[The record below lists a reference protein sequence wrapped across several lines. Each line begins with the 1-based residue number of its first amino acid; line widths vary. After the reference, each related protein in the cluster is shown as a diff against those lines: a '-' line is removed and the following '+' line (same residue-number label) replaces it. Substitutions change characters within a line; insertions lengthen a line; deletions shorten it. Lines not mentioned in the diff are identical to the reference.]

1 MFTQTDKLIFEAYS
15 TSALDGKLN
24 DIKKSDAE
32 YVYKNLDKLPKDTGD
47 LKLLINLFKDW
58 YNGTYR
64 EIPWYSIAAIILGF
78 LYLISPVDLV
88 PDMIPVLGQID
99 DVVIIRWILMHIA
112 KQDLNK
118 YRQFKTK

>member
-58 YNGTYR
+58 YSGTYR

-78 LYLISPVDLV
+78 LYLISPVGLV

>member
-15 TSALDGKLN
+15 VSALDDKLN
-24 DIKKSDAE
+24 DIEKSDAE

-47 LKLLINLFKDW
+47 LRLLINLFKDW
-58 YNGTYR
+58 YNGVYR
-64 EIPWYSIAAIILGF
+64 EIPWYSIAAIILGL

-88 PDMIPVLGQID
+88 PDIIPVLGQVD
-99 DVVIIRWILMHIA
+99 DVVIIRWILTHIA

>member
-1 MFTQTDKLIFEAYS
+1 MFTQTDNLIFEAYS
-15 TSALDGKLN
+15 VSALDDKLN

-47 LKLLINLFKDW
+47 LRLLINLFKDW
-58 YNGTYR
+58 YNGVYR
-64 EIPWYSIAAIILGF
+64 EIPWHSIAAIILGF
-78 LYLISPVDLV
+78 LYLLSPVDLV
-88 PDMIPVLGQID
+88 PDMIPVLGQVD
-99 DVVIIRWILMHIA
+99 DVVIIRWILTHIA

>member
-1 MFTQTDKLIFEAYS
+1 MITQTDKLIFEAYS

-78 LYLISPVDLV
+78 LYLISPVDLI

-118 YRQFKTK
+118 YRQFKTQ

>member
-1 MFTQTDKLIFEAYS
+1 MLTQTDNLIFEAYS
-15 TSALDGKLN
+15 TSALDNKLN
-24 DIKKSDAE
+24 DIKNSDAE

-58 YNGTYR
+58 YNGVYR

-78 LYLISPVDLV
+78 LYLLSPVDLV
-88 PDMIPVLGQID
+88 PDMIPVLGQVD
-99 DVVIIRWILMHIA
+99 DVVIIRWILTHIA

>member
-15 TSALDGKLN
+15 TSALDSKLN
-24 DIKKSDAE
+24 GIKKSDAE

-47 LKLLINLFKDW
+47 LRLLINLFKDW
-58 YNGTYR
+58 YNGVYR

-78 LYLISPVDLV
+78 LYLLSPVDLV
-88 PDMIPVLGQID
+88 PDMIPVLGQVD
-99 DVVIIRWILMHIA
+99 DVVIIRWILTHIA

>member
-1 MFTQTDKLIFEAYS
+1 MLTQTDNLIFEAYS
-15 TSALDGKLN
+15 TSALDDKLN
-24 DIKKSDAE
+24 DIKTSDAE
-32 YVYKNLDKLPKDTGD
+32 CVYKNLDKLPKDAGD

-58 YNGTYR
+58 YNGVYR

-88 PDMIPVLGQID
+88 PDMVPVLGQID
-99 DVVIIRWILMHIA
+99 DVVIIRWILTHIA

>member
-1 MFTQTDKLIFEAYS
+1 MLTQTDILIFEAYS
-15 TSALDGKLN
+15 TSALDDKLN
-24 DIKKSDAE
+24 DIEKSDAE

-47 LKLLINLFKDW
+47 LRLLINLFKDW
-58 YNGTYR
+58 YTGVYR

-88 PDMIPVLGQID
+88 PDIVPVLGQVD
-99 DVVIIRWILMHIA
+99 DVVIIRWILTHIA

>member
-1 MFTQTDKLIFEAYS
+1 MLTQTDKLIFEAYS
-15 TSALDGKLN
+15 TSALDNKLD
-24 DIKKSDAE
+24 DIEKSDAE

-47 LKLLINLFKDW
+47 LRLLINLFKDW
-58 YNGTYR
+58 YNGVYR

-88 PDMIPVLGQID
+88 PDIVPVLGQVD
-99 DVVIIRWILMHIA
+99 DVVIIRWILTHIA

>member
-1 MFTQTDKLIFEAYS
+1 MLTQTDKLIFEAYS
-15 TSALDGKLN
+15 TSALDSKLN
-24 DIKKSDAE
+24 DIKTSDAE

-58 YNGTYR
+58 YNGVYR

-88 PDMIPVLGQID
+88 PDMIPVLGQVD
-99 DVVIIRWILMHIA
+99 DVVIIRWILTHIA

>member
-1 MFTQTDKLIFEAYS
+1 MLTQTDNLIFEAYS
-15 TSALDGKLN
+15 TSALDSKLN

-32 YVYKNLDKLPKDTGD
+32 CVYKNLDKLPKDTGD
-47 LKLLINLFKDW
+47 LRLLINLFKDW
-58 YNGTYR
+58 YNGVYR

-88 PDMIPVLGQID
+88 PDMVPVLGQVD
-99 DVVIIRWILMHIA
+99 DVVIIRWILTHIA

>member
-1 MFTQTDKLIFEAYS
+1 MLTQTDILIFEAYS
-15 TSALDGKLN
+15 TSALDDKLN

-58 YNGTYR
+58 YNGVYR
-64 EIPWYSIAAIILGF
+64 EIPWYLIAAIILGF

-88 PDMIPVLGQID
+88 PDMVPVLGQID
-99 DVVIIRWILMHIA
+99 DVVIIRWILTHIA

>member
-1 MFTQTDKLIFEAYS
+1 MFTQTDNLIFEAYS
-15 TSALDGKLN
+15 TSALDNKLN

-32 YVYKNLDKLPKDTGD
+32 CVYKNLDKLPKDTGD

-58 YNGTYR
+58 YNGVYR

-88 PDMIPVLGQID
+88 PDMVPVLGQID
-99 DVVIIRWILMHIA
+99 DVVIIRWILTHIA

>member
-1 MFTQTDKLIFEAYS
+1 MFTQTDILIFEAYS
-15 TSALDGKLN
+15 TSALDNKLD
-24 DIKKSDAE
+24 DIEKSDAE

-58 YNGTYR
+58 YSGVYR

-88 PDMIPVLGQID
+88 PDMVPVLGQID
-99 DVVIIRWILMHIA
+99 DVVIIRWILTHIA

>member
-1 MFTQTDKLIFEAYS
+1 MITQTDKLIFEAYS
-15 TSALDGKLN
+15 TSALDDKIN

-88 PDMIPVLGQID
+88 PDAIPILGQID
-99 DVVIIRWILMHIA
+99 DAVVIRWILTHIA

>member
-1 MFTQTDKLIFEAYS
+1 MLTQTDKLIFEAYS
-15 TSALDGKLN
+15 TSALDDKLD
-24 DIKKSDAE
+24 DIKESDAE
-32 YVYKNLDKLPKDTGD
+32 CVYKNLNKLPKDTGD

-58 YNGTYR
+58 YNGVYR

-99 DVVIIRWILMHIA
+99 DVVIIRWILTHIA

-118 YRQFKTK
+118 YRQFKTE

>member
-58 YNGTYR
+58 YSGTYR

>member
-1 MFTQTDKLIFEAYS
+1 MLTQTDNLIFEAYS
-15 TSALDGKLN
+15 TSALDDKLN

-47 LKLLINLFKDW
+47 LRLLINLFKDW
-58 YNGTYR
+58 YNGVYR
-64 EIPWYSIAAIILGF
+64 EIPWHSIAAIILGF
-78 LYLISPVDLV
+78 LYLLSPVDLV
-88 PDMIPVLGQID
+88 PDMIPVLGQVD
-99 DVVIIRWILMHIA
+99 DVVIIRWILTHIA

>member
-1 MFTQTDKLIFEAYS
+1 MLTQTDKLIFEAYS
-15 TSALDGKLN
+15 LSTLDDKLN

-58 YNGTYR
+58 YSGVYR

-78 LYLISPVDLV
+78 LYLLSPVDLV

-99 DVVIIRWILMHIA
+99 DAVIIRWILTHIA

>member
-1 MFTQTDKLIFEAYS
+1 M
-15 TSALDGKLN
+15 SALDDKLD

-32 YVYKNLDKLPKDTGD
+32 CVYKNLDKLPKDTGD
-47 LKLLINLFKDW
+47 LRLLINLFKDW
-58 YNGTYR
+58 YNGVYR

-88 PDMIPVLGQID
+88 PDMIPGLGQID
-99 DVVIIRWILMHIA
+99 DVVIIRWILTHIA

-118 YRQFKTK
+118 YRQFKTE

>member
-1 MFTQTDKLIFEAYS
+1 MFTQTDNLIFEAYS
-15 TSALDGKLN
+15 TSALDNKLN

-58 YNGTYR
+58 YNGVYR

-88 PDMIPVLGQID
+88 PDMIPVLGQVD
-99 DVVIIRWILMHIA
+99 DVVIIRWILTHIA

>member
-1 MFTQTDKLIFEAYS
+1 MLTQTDNLIFEAYS
-15 TSALDGKLN
+15 VSVLDDKLN

-32 YVYKNLDKLPKDTGD
+32 CVYKNLDKLPKDTGD

-58 YNGTYR
+58 YNGVYR

-78 LYLISPVDLV
+78 LYLLSPVDLV
-88 PDMIPVLGQID
+88 PDMIPVLGQVD
-99 DVVIIRWILMHIA
+99 DVVIIRWILTHIA

>member
-1 MFTQTDKLIFEAYS
+1 MLTQTDKLIFEAYS
-15 TSALDGKLN
+15 LSTLDDKLN

-58 YNGTYR
+58 YNGVYR

-78 LYLISPVDLV
+78 LYLLSPVDLV

-99 DVVIIRWILMHIA
+99 DAVIMRWILTHIA

>member
-1 MFTQTDKLIFEAYS
+1 MFTQTDNLIFEAYS
-15 TSALDGKLN
+15 MSALDDKLN

-47 LKLLINLFKDW
+47 LRLLINLFKDW
-58 YNGTYR
+58 YNGVYR
-64 EIPWYSIAAIILGF
+64 EIPWHSIAAIILGF
-78 LYLISPVDLV
+78 LYLLSPVDLV
-88 PDMIPVLGQID
+88 PDMIPVLGQVD
-99 DVVIIRWILMHIA
+99 DVVIIRWILTHIA

>member
-1 MFTQTDKLIFEAYS
+1 MLTQTDKLIFEAYS

-58 YNGTYR
+58 YNGVYG
-64 EIPWYSIAAIILGF
+64 EMPWYSIAAIILGF

-88 PDMIPVLGQID
+88 PDMIPVLGQVD
-99 DVVIIRWILMHIA
+99 DVVIIRWILTHIA

>member
-1 MFTQTDKLIFEAYS
+1 MLAQTDNLIFEAYS
-15 TSALDGKLN
+15 VSVLDDKLN
-24 DIKKSDAE
+24 DIKESDAGH
-32 YVYKNLDKLPKDTGD
+32 VYKNLDKLPKDTGD

-58 YNGTYR
+58 YNGVYR

-88 PDMIPVLGQID
+88 PDMVPVLGQID
-99 DVVIIRWILMHIA
+99 DVVIIRWILTHIA

>member
-15 TSALDGKLN
+15 TSALDSKLN
-24 DIKKSDAE
+24 GIKKSDAE

-47 LKLLINLFKDW
+47 LRLLINLFKDW
-58 YNGTYR
+58 YNGVYR
-64 EIPWYSIAAIILGF
+64 EIPWHSIAAIILGF
-78 LYLISPVDLV
+78 LYLLSPVDLV
-88 PDMIPVLGQID
+88 PDMIPVLGQVD
-99 DVVIIRWILMHIA
+99 DVVIIRWILTHIA

>member
-15 TSALDGKLN
+15 LSTLDDKLS
-24 DIKKSDAE
+24 DIKKSDAG

-58 YNGTYR
+58 YSGAYR

-78 LYLISPVDLV
+78 LYLLSPVDLV
-88 PDMIPVLGQID
+88 PDMIPILGQID
-99 DVVIIRWILMHIA
+99 DVVIIRWILTHIA

>member
-1 MFTQTDKLIFEAYS
+1 MLTQTDNLIFEAYS
-15 TSALDGKLN
+15 VSVLDSKLN
-24 DIKKSDAE
+24 NIKKSDAE
-32 YVYKNLDKLPKDTGD
+32 CVYKNLDKLPKDTGD
-47 LKLLINLFKDW
+47 LRLLINLFKDW
-58 YNGTYR
+58 HNGVYR

-88 PDMIPVLGQID
+88 PDMVPVLGQVD
-99 DVVIIRWILMHIA
+99 DVVIIRWILTHIA

>member
-1 MFTQTDKLIFEAYS
+1 MITQTDKLIFEAYS
-15 TSALDGKLN
+15 TSALDDKIN

-78 LYLISPVDLV
+78 LYLISPIDLV

-112 KQDLNK
+112 KRDLDK

>member
-15 TSALDGKLN
+15 LSALDDKLN
-24 DIKKSDAE
+24 DIKKSDAG

-58 YNGTYR
+58 YNGVYR

-78 LYLISPVDLV
+78 LYLLSSVDLI

-99 DVVIIRWILMHIA
+99 DAVVIRWILTHIA